1 MALFVAELRKLMS
14 KSFGLLLVMLM
25 LILKIAYLGSDSK
38 TNTYI
43 LDNKTDYLSIVNR
56 YTGKVTQEVSDQ
68 IEAENALV
76 LRAESELRR
85 LRLDYNDGLITTEQF
100 EHELPI
106 L

>member
-25 LILKIAYLGSDSK
+25 LILKIAYLGFEDSK

-85 LRLDYNDGLITTEQF
+85 LRLD
-100 EHELPI
+100 
-106 L
+106 